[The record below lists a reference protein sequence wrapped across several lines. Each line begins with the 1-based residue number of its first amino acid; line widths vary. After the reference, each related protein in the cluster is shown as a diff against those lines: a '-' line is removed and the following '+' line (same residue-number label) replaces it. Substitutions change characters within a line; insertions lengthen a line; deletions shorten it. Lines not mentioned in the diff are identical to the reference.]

1 MNYLNRKM
9 NYFLALVQPKNK
21 CLVIQICN
29 KYEQMWKQKMT
40 WYMNIIFTIN
50 NSWEFEIDHSKK
62 ILNEVHLT
70 ILTI

>member
-9 NYFLALVQPKNK
+9 NYFLALVQRKNK
-21 CLVIQICN
+21 CLVVQICN

-50 NSWEFEIDHSKK
+50 SSWEFEIDHSKT

-70 ILTI
+70 ILTV